1 MRTQSKGFVL
11 LSVVWVV
18 ALLTIIVLGFGH
30 RAMLERRV
38 AAHNM
43 DRIQA
48 QYLARGATQRGMVE
62 LRNKAALDRFMGR
75 PGRTS
80 FDQRWKNPPDLI
92 EDEAIFLLG
101 GEYEVEDEI
110 CEYRIRDEEGLI
122 SVNHAPREVLE
133 NLDGL
138 GFRAVGEIMSRRQST
153 TGRGQAFMSI
163 EEIRNL
169 DGVDDRYWEGTRDR
183 PGLRDVLTVWGTDG
197 RININ
202 TAPAAVLEAIPELD
216 GGDVELIL
224 SAMGRDEDGLDAA
237 RGRGVRDIAVF
248 LDELNFSVDKRA
260 SVERHGK
267 VDSSFFT
274 VTGVASQRRGTI
286 QAKSVAAVEIR
297 DEDITVLEWREDY
310 GGA

>member
-1 MRTQSKGFVL
+1 MRTDSNGFVL
-11 LSVVWVV
+11 ISVVWVV

-48 QYLARGATQRGMVE
+48 QYMARGAVQRGMVE
-62 LRNKAALDRFMGR
+62 LRNKAAMDRLMGLS
-75 PGRTS
+75 GRTS

-92 EDEAIFLLG
+92 EEGSFLLG

-110 CEYRIRDEEGLI
+110 CEYQIRDEEGLI
-122 SVNHAPREVLE
+122 SVNHAARDLLE
-133 NLDGL
+133 NLEGI
-138 GFRAVGEIMSRRQST
+138 GFRAAGEIVSRRES
-153 TGRGQAFMSI
+153 TGRHQRAFMSI

-169 DGVDDRYWEGTRDR
+169 DGVDDRYWEGAEDR
-183 PGLRDVLTVWGTDG
+183 PGLRDLLTVWGSDG

-216 GGDVELIL
+216 SGDVDLL
-224 SAMGRDEDGLDAA
+224 LNAMGRDERGEEAA
-237 RGRGVRDIAVF
+237 RGNGIGNIAHF
-248 LDELNFSVDKRA
+248 LDDLHLSVDKRA
-260 SVERHGK
+260 AIERYGR
-267 VDSSFFT
+267 VDSSTFT
-274 VTGVASQRRGTI
+274 VTGVASQRRGAI
-286 QAKSVAAVEIR
+286 QAKSVAAVEVRDQDIR
-297 DEDITVLEWREDY
+297 VLEWREDY